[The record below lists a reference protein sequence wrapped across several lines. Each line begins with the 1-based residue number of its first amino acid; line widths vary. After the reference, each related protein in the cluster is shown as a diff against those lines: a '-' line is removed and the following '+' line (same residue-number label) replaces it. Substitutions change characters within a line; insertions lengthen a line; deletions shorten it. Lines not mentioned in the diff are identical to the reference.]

1 MRIERLNKCC
11 GSRGNL
17 SAVDFQPHSRHDNI
31 HRIATS
37 GGTYVQIWAIA
48 KSDDKIYA
56 LPVKCV
62 LLYSFKEHSP
72 YDVTTVRWSPNGQ
85 YLASTDSGGITNILR
100 RNEKKTELMEKI
112 IASKLSGDA
121 AEIPESLE
129 ETTQV
134 TKYTIKYDG
143 TDKSKKNN
151 SGISRIS
158 LTSKNVQVESK
169 EVKSDSLNLLDYN
182 NLDGNMESWEALAT
196 LSCPNNMGQLFDIS
210 WAPDNRSIIGGGMN
224 GHVIVFDIY
233 TKEIVAKFDALENK
247 VDSASG
253 RGYIKSVAWDPMTL
267 FVAVQSS
274 NKEISVWRR
283 SPPLPPGSPVK
294 WTFKRVLYQD
304 QLAQTSNADVLGGS
318 RVSWAPNGKN
328 VVFPNS
334 SINTHEFSTCYKVNH
349 NTASFSHVLT
359 RNGYDKSQLQYHFDM
374 SDHSI
379 EPEPLLLRGH
389 TARIRNVRFSPDI
402 MKSNSADAQGD
413 EKYFLLAQSSD
424 DNMLSVWRFKT
435 VYGALTS
442 VECLCVIKNFLD
454 EQSSIEDL
462 SWGDFGRCL
471 AVASSQ
477 GGLILIQ
484 FTYEDIGAK
493 FHTNRIQ
500 GMNLQDMNQPSM
512 DVFTYSDQVNDVRD
526 ESKSGSDMMDGDLNH
541 TSDRNSKSSGSA
553 SLNTHSRMK
562 LCSNYNTGSYSY
574 KINES
579 SFVSVS
585 DNINSTDGIRIP
597 GEMSSNGIAIGD
609 SACKNIVTSLC
620 KNDENVVLTVYIFG
634 HIAYT
639 LLVVCY
645 HIYTCLIMYKMKL
658 NESLL
663 GRVKRPRTI
672 LDVYGYRVLDF
683 FYLYNF
689 TVESDSKGNT
699 SKKRVKGTKKM
710 KTTQQMTQEILHE
723 IWLDMDYGSEN
734 TLMGQY
740 WKDSDYVPDLSQK
753 ENQAAENREDSPRN
767 EENVDA
773 VKARGMDVASMR
785 LERPIKVP
793 RTNRGDRSRTTR
805 SSISGINLYNT
816 GPYFNGNMFSH
827 PVLRS
832 SIAITV
838 SSRKVLGVNFSKT
851 VTSLTS
857 ALCCFD
863 DFDFK
868 IHWVQ
873 YLNRGYVTHM
883 ESLGELVVVLAQ
895 KFDGEAGT
903 YLSVLNVIEKRT
915 LIEQLELDVTTVSIF
930 NVFKYTDTYICLIST
945 NLRLVL
951 LKFDGAEGIKY
962 MFDLDLGSTMRDNII
977 KIEVINT
984 AKNCTITL
992 NEKLKRH
999 WEGHGLHSHSMR
1011 RHPGSTSE
1019 CEAYG
1024 CRTNSYRGYSQQ
1036 LSCDDKYSNLGDILA
1051 FIVYKKNKTV
1061 SIFSEGYEEFELS
1074 ADHLEFTNNSLNAH
1088 YFNLDS
1094 LFRFYQSGCN
1104 TELFAKMDYSGSLS
1118 SVMDSFGIEYGCVA
1132 ATNLKVSANDNDG
1145 IGVSY
1150 DGNGNLGC
1158 GSGNVSS
1165 SNSGVIASVT
1175 SSNSGDNSNYQL
1187 EGLVEYPDGL
1197 LENHDLIRDRLKACL
1212 LIGSGWEY
1220 LMHLREYVKQLFTAG
1235 NVHEVVELAE
1245 EMYKSMLRHME
1256 EPHST
1261 VRTPNLR
1268 EIRVFDVARHQQ
1280 LLPHCRSFLRCVL
1293 LPALT
1298 LVFREITTQSE
1309 WNSDLVEE
1317 FITLSA
1323 KVECQCGPG
1332 SGPVNSPTQLPEF
1345 LCKISPSLDYSEQDR
1360 ANLPQKILILMRN
1373 VQVWENILKI

>member
-1 MRIERLNKCC
+1 MRIERLNNCC

-48 KSDDKIYA
+48 KSDDKLYA

-72 YDVTTVRWSPNGQ
+72 YDVTTVRWSPNGK

-100 RNEKKTELMEKI
+100 RNEKKTELMKKI
-112 IASKLSGDA
+112 IASKLSGDSA
-121 AEIPESLE
+121 DIPDSLE

-143 TDKSKKNN
+143 TDKSKQTS

-182 NLDGNMESWEALAT
+182 NLDGNLESWEALAT

-210 WAPDNRSIIGGGMN
+210 WAPDSRSIIGGGMN
-224 GHVIVFDIY
+224 GHVIVFDIH

-247 VDSASG
+247 VDSSSG

-304 QLAQTSNADVLGGS
+304 QLAKTSNADVLGGS

-334 SINTHEFSTCYKVNH
+334 SINTHEFSTCYRVNH
-349 NTASFSHVLT
+349 NTAPFAQALG
-359 RNGYDKSQLQYHFDM
+359 RNGYDKNQLQYHFDM
-374 SDHSI
+374 SDHTI
-379 EPEPLLLRGH
+379 EPEPLMLRGH

-402 MKSNSADAQGD
+402 MKSNLAEAQGD

-435 VYGALTS
+435 VYGVLTS
-442 VECLCVIKNFLD
+442 VECVCVIKNFLD

-500 GMNLQDMNQPSM
+500 GMNLQDMSQPSM
-512 DVFTYSDQVNDVRD
+512 DLFSYSDHVKDVRE
-526 ESKSGSDMMDGDLNH
+526 ESRSGSEKMDADMNH
-541 TSDRNSKSSGSA
+541 TSNGNGRNSGPA
-553 SLNTHSRMK
+553 SFNTHTRMR
-562 LCSNYNTGSYSY
+562 LCNSNTGRDNS
-574 KINES
+574 KIDEI
-579 SFVSVS
+579 SFDSVS
-585 DNINSTDGIRIP
+585 DNIDIIDDISIH
-597 GEMSSNGIAIGD
+597 GEISGNGIAIRD
-609 SACKNIVTSLC
+609 ATCKNIVTRFC
-620 KNDENVVLTVYIFG
+620 KNYENVVLTTYLFW

-639 LLVVCY
+639 FVVACY
-645 HIYTCLIMYKMKL
+645 RIYKCIIMYKMKL
-658 NESLL
+658 NEALL
-663 GRVKRPRTI
+663 GRVMRRRTI
-672 LDVYGYRVLDF
+672 VDMYGYRVLDF
-683 FYLYNF
+683 FYLCNF
-689 TVESDSKGNT
+689 TVESQSKGNT
-699 SKKRVKGTKKM
+699 SKKRVKGTKKI
-710 KTTQQMTQEILHE
+710 KTTHQIPQEILHE

-740 WKDSDYVPDLSQK
+740 WNDSDYVPDLSQK
-753 ENQAAENREDSPRN
+753 ENHTTENREDSPIN
-767 EENVDA
+767 EENADV
-773 VKARGMDVASMR
+773 VKARGMDVASVR
-785 LERPIKVP
+785 LERPLKVP
-793 RTNRGDRSRTTR
+793 RTTRADRSRTTR
-805 SSISGINLYNT
+805 STMGGINLYNT
-816 GPYFNGNMFSH
+816 GTYFNGSMFSH

-832 SIAITV
+832 SMAITV

-857 ALCCFD
+857 ALCCFED
-863 DFDFK
+863 LDFK
-868 IHWVQ
+868 IHWVH
-873 YLNRGYVTHM
+873 YLNRGYVTNM
-883 ESLGELVVVLAQ
+883 ESLGDLVVVLAQ
-895 KFDGEAGT
+895 KFDGESGT
-903 YLSVLNVIEKRT
+903 YLSVFNVVENTT
-915 LIEQLELDVTTVSIF
+915 LIYQQELEVTTVSIF
-930 NVFKYTDTYICLIST
+930 NVFKYTDTYFCLIST

-951 LKFDGAEGIKY
+951 LKYDGADGIKY
-962 MFDLDLGSTMRDNII
+962 MFDVDLGSSMRDNII
-977 KIEVINT
+977 KIEVVNT
-984 AKNCTITL
+984 SKNCTITL
-992 NEKLKRH
+992 TEKLKRCSDRDRLSTH
-999 WEGHGLHSHSMR
+999 CLKT
-1011 RHPGSTSE
+1011 HPGPTSE
-1019 CEAYG
+1019 FETSICQ
-1024 CRTNSYRGYSQQ
+1024 TNSCMGYPQKFR
-1036 LSCDDKYSNLGDILA
+1036 CDDQYLKLEDSLA
-1051 FIVYKKNKTV
+1051 FIVYKRNKTV

-1074 ADHLEFTNNSLNAH
+1074 TDHYEFTNNTLNSH
-1088 YFNLDS
+1088 YFNLES
-1094 LFRFYQSGCN
+1094 LFRFYQSGYN

-1118 SVMDSFGIEYGCVA
+1118 SVMESFGIEYGGVEV
-1132 ATNLKVSANDNDG
+1132 TNLKGGGGDNDG
-1145 IGVSY
+1145 I
-1150 DGNGNLGC
+1150 C
-1158 GSGNVSS
+1158 IGSGGNTKGGQNTGLNVSA
-1165 SNSGVIASVT
+1165 NT
-1175 SSNSGDNSNYQL
+1175 DDSNYQL
-1187 EGLVEYPDGL
+1187 AELVECPDGP

-1220 LMHLREYVKQLFTAG
+1220 LLHLREYVKQLLTSG
-1235 NVHEVVELAE
+1235 HVYEVAELAE
-1245 EMYKSMLRHME
+1245 DMYKCMVKHMD
-1256 EPHST
+1256 EPHSAASSAN
-1261 VRTPNLR
+1261 VR
-1268 EIRVFDVARHQQ
+1268 EIRVFDVAKHQQ

-1293 LPALT
+1293 LPALS
-1298 LVFREITTQSE
+1298 LVFTEITTQSE
-1309 WNSDLVEE
+1309 WNSELLEE
-1317 FITLSA
+1317 FSSLSS
-1323 KVECQCGPG
+1323 KVASQCGPDP
-1332 SGPVNSPTQLPEF
+1332 GPGHSPSQVPEF
-1345 LCKISPSLDYSEQDR
+1345 LCKISPCLDYSEQDR
-1360 ANLPQKILILMRN
+1360 VSLPQVIFTDTHTLL
-1373 VQVWENILKI
+1373 ENTSLDAERSSMGKHT